1 VTSDRLH
8 IPQAAMSWQAPL
20 KGRRETTAVSNHH
33 EQGDSNDVRP
43 EQEAGLQRGQR
54 HRGISAA
61 RSPYRRL
68 YYTWFGKTIDDID
81 REHAERMQA
90 TTSAFDAVKSDPRHP
105 SHAQARAAFEAVR
118 GTTPDYKAAHNELD
132 RAVRA
137 AEADFRAELARI
149 GGLYGDTVG

>member
-1 VTSDRLH
+1 MSD
-8 IPQAAMSWQAPL
+8 QN
-20 KGRRETTAVSNHH
+20 RRQDFNEANAIA
-33 EQGDSNDVRP
+33 EYRR
-43 EQEAGLQRGQR
+43 QEALTD
-54 HRGISAA
+54 A
-61 RSPYRRL
+61 
-68 YYTWFGKTIDDID
+68 YTWFGKTIDDID